1 MNKKLHVPMALMA
14 LTLGMDAA
22 VARDDKATQQADI
35 DANASSV
42 LDEFLTMEGAQAL
55 YAQAAGHA
63 VFTVTKAGLGAS
75 GAGGS
80 GVAVDK
86 SSGERTYMRMGS
98 AGVGFTFGV
107 SRYDVVILFEDAERL
122 AMFTQ
127 GGWDSAASAQAA
139 AGTTSRKVGNTFFE
153 GVAYYQIGRR
163 GLIASAD
170 VSGTRFWLA
179 EQLN

>member
-1 MNKKLHVPMALMA
+1 MNKRLGVPMALLA
-14 LTLGMDAA
+14 LTLGMDTAI
-22 VARDDKATQQADI
+22 ARDDKATQQAEI
-35 DANASSV
+35 DANAKSV
-42 LDEFLTMEGAQAL
+42 LDEFLAMEGAQAL
-55 YAQAAGHA
+55 YDQAAGHA

-98 AGVGFTFGV
+98 AGVGLTFGV
-107 SRYDVVILFEDAERL
+107 TRYDVVILFEDAERL
-122 AMFTQ
+122 ATFIER
-127 GGWDSAASAQAA
+127 GWDSAASAQAT
-139 AGTTSRKVGNTFFE
+139 AGTSGRKVGNTFFE

-163 GLIASAD
+163 GVMASAD